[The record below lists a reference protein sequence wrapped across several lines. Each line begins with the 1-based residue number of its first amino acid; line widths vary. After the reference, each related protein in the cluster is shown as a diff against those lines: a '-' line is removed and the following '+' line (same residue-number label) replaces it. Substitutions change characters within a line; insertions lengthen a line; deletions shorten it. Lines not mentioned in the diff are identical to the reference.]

1 MVRLGLGIWLH
12 YPGTLGTPESVVW
25 RIGRLPSVML
35 FSMTVTFE
43 WRGAVRNE
51 EINLLH
57 AEGFDHEYG
66 EDDWTGLLSRL
77 SLGWVTARD
86 DQGLVGFVNVIWDG
100 RLHAFI
106 EDTLVA
112 HRARRQGIG
121 KRLLAV
127 ATEQSKGAGCE
138 WLHVDFDDHLKSFY
152 FDACG
157 FRPTNAGLIQL
168 R

>member
-1 MVRLGLGIWLH
+1 
-12 YPGTLGTPESVVW
+12 
-25 RIGRLPSVML
+25 ML
-35 FSMTVTFE
+35 FVMTITFE
-43 WRGAVRNE
+43 WRGMVRNE
-51 EINLLH
+51 ELNQLH
-57 AEGFDHEYG
+57 AEGFDHALVEV
-66 EDDWTGLLSRL
+66 DWTDVLSRL

-100 RLHAFI
+100 QAHAFI

-121 KRLLAV
+121 KRLLSV
-127 ATEQSKGAGCE
+127 STEQSREAGCE
-138 WLHVDFDDHLKSFY
+138 WLHVDFDEHLQNFY
-152 FDACG
+152 LEACG

>member
-1 MVRLGLGIWLH
+1 
-12 YPGTLGTPESVVW
+12 
-25 RIGRLPSVML
+25 ML

-127 ATEQSKGAGCE
+127 ATEQSKAAGCE

>member
-1 MVRLGLGIWLH
+1 
-12 YPGTLGTPESVVW
+12 
-25 RIGRLPSVML
+25 ML

-121 KRLLAV
+121 KRLVRPPEEFLLRCMWFPSHQCWTHPTALAGGGPSGKRQEVGRHLLAAGSLNRTWPPAPMPPDRGLSPAAEGRALALAV
-127 ATEQSKGAGCE
+127 
-138 WLHVDFDDHLKSFY
+138 
-152 FDACG
+152 
-157 FRPTNAGLIQL
+157 P
-168 R
+168 